1 MSSASPNG
9 AAAGKALADCAVHIV
24 GLGLMGGSLALAL
37 RGQVARL
44 TAADLRADV
53 LADACQMGVI
63 EAAQAGAR
71 NADIIVLAIPA
82 DQIVARI
89 AALDVSPGA
98 LVIDLGS
105 TKAQICEALDR
116 LPESVL
122 AVGGHPM
129 CGLAENG
136 WSHATSSLY
145 QGARFVLCE
154 TARTTPAARDLAE
167 ALVTAAGAQ
176 PLWLD
181 RDRHDELTALTS
193 HLPHLL
199 SFALMRLAMAR
210 AAEDGEVF
218 ALAAGGFDGATRLAR
233 TTESMITGMF
243 STNAAELRRAAAGLR
258 AQLDALDA
266 LLDDAPAL
274 RRELGAIVEARRAYT
289 AAYGERMIT

>member
-1 MSSASPNG
+1 MAKGSAG
-9 AAAGKALADCAVHIV
+9 APLAGCTVHIV

-44 TAADLRADV
+44 TAHDVQPGVLVEACRSGAIDAATCSAAEADV
-53 LADACQMGVI
+53 V
-63 EAAQAGAR
+63 
-71 NADIIVLAIPA
+71 VLAIPA
-82 DQIVARI
+82 DQIVAQI

-105 TKAQICEALDR
+105 TKTQICAALDR
-116 LPESVL
+116 LPERVA

-136 WSHATSSLY
+136 WQHATAALY
-145 QGARFVLCE
+145 RGARWVLCE
-154 TARTTPAARDLAE
+154 TARTTPRARALAE
-167 ALVTAAGAQ
+167 ALVSAAGAL

-181 RDRHDELTALTS
+181 RRRHDELTALTS

-243 STNAAELRRAAAGLR
+243 TTNAPALRRATAELR

-266 LLDDAPAL
+266 LLEDAPAL